1 MDKIIL
7 MEISQAEAEMIVKER
22 AKAERQSL
30 RVKYVN
36 ELNALIQRA
45 KADGF
50 TIAANRSMCA
60 CSSITSACVWS
71 DAAGSYIGL
80 Q

>member
-22 AKAERQSL
+22 AKAERQAL
-30 RVKYVN
+30 RAKYVN

-50 TIAANRSMCA
+50 TIAANRSMSQ
-60 CSSITSACVWS
+60 CSSITSASVWQ
-71 DAAGSYIGL
+71 DAAGNYIGL